1 MTDGERT
8 VVVVDQFTK
17 RIGTVQR
24 RGWFRI
30 GSEPTVKVT
39 NSWDKVT
46 VLGAVTHEG
55 ESFYCWTE
63 ENLTR
68 KHGIRL
74 LKALLDEFGDNLVVF
89 LDRAG
94 YFYANDVREFVSN
107 STEMDTV
114 DDTSI
119 TCVKGDKLDLWYF
132 PPKLP
137 ELNPVEGCWN
147 QLQEWFSNRF
157 VADLDQLKRELV
169 RGVQE
174 ISVPNIWHYL
184 CHK

>member
-1 MTDGERT
+1 M
-8 VVVVDQFTK
+8 
-17 RIGTVQR
+17 
-24 RGWFRI
+24 
-30 GSEPTVKVT
+30 GSDPTVKVT
-39 NSWDKVT
+39 SSWDKVT
-46 VLGAVTHEG
+46 VLGALTHEG

-63 ENLTR
+63 DNLSR
-68 KHGIRL
+68 FHGIQF

-94 YFYANDVREFVSN
+94 YFYARDVWEFVSG
-107 STEMDTV
+107 TRETTTI

-119 TCVKGDKLDLWYF
+119 TCVDGEKLDLWYF

-157 VADLDQLKRELV
+157 VKDLHQLKRELV
-169 RGVQE
+169 RGVKE
-174 ISVPNIWHYL
+174 INVPNIWNYL
-184 CHK
+184 CSTQINGK